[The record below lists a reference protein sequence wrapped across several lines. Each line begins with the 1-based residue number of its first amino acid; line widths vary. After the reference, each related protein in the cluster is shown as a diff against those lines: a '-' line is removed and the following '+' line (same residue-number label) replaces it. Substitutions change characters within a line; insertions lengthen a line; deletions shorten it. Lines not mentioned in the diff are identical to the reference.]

1 MFNLQG
7 SEIIFILLIALV
19 VLGPEKLPG
28 AIRRV
33 MNLYGE
39 LRRMSSGFQAEFRS
53 VIDEPLREFKSTAD
67 LVKGAADPKRIAEEA
82 EREAELEAA
91 GAKKAQQARDVTAAM
106 EAAGAA
112 HLAQASASRV
122 DAVDPDDVDSDAAVG
137 TPGEVDAFADP
148 VDENE
153 TETETD
159 AVDDTSAGD
168 ADDTDAV
175 SVDEVSVDHAD
186 DDADVEADDDD
197 LDGRRSSVDREFEP
211 EGRSA

>member
-67 LVKGAADPKRIAEEA
+67 LVKSAADPKRIAEEA
-82 EREAELEAA
+82 EREAEIEAA

-112 HLAQASASRV
+112 HLAQASAPR
-122 DAVDPDDVDSDAAVG
+122 ATDSEPTD
-137 TPGEVDAFADP
+137 DAFADP
-148 VDENE
+148 VGDDAPGNAVGDEFE
-153 TETETD
+153 PGVD
-159 AVDDTSAGD
+159 AVGD
-168 ADDTDAV
+168 ADDDAV
-175 SVDEVSVDHAD
+175 GVVVPPGVASAEL
-186 DDADVEADDDD
+186 E
-197 LDGRRSSVDREFEP
+197 LEP
-211 EGRSA
+211 EGKSA